1 MPPLSILNKKKTPLT
16 SFPEPC
22 LLLPGMGLRCSEV
35 PPASQWSCRRPPQEN
50 SGFHHGNLISPS
62 WSLKKINKQKKGK
75 ITRISGENT
84 HTQPNFDSCKSAF
97 IFQGHQQHAQKS
109 EVQSQQ
115 RLCESWQAHQAT
127 WQPRSPNSSLGCLE
141 WAKIPPVRSFH
152 DLEPKLP
159 RLETGCLLHRFKICS
174 FWRNFKVL
182 IISMFIKEIS
192 SGSLRLDTPL
202 KLSPL
207 SPTDLFYSPGASCDK
222 SFEGTNVIEHEFL
235 NCFQEILG
243 FTTQQTETWN
253 MVCQCLS
260 FAKPHS

>member
-1 MPPLSILNKKKTPLT
+1 M
-16 SFPEPC
+16 
-22 LLLPGMGLRCSEV
+22 
-35 PPASQWSCRRPPQEN
+35 
-50 SGFHHGNLISPS
+50 
-62 WSLKKINKQKKGK
+62 
-75 ITRISGENT
+75 
-84 HTQPNFDSCKSAF
+84 F
-97 IFQGHQQHAQKS
+97 IFQGHQQHAQPS

-127 WQPRSPNSSLGCLE
+127 WQPRSPNSSLGWLE

-207 SPTDLFYSPGASCDK
+207 SPTDLFYSPGMWLNMSSSTVFKKFLGLQLNKLKHEIWFVNVCHLLNLILIIQLPGRPDGNLAIFSPVESPLVTTTMGQRNKSLACKDK
-222 SFEGTNVIEHEFL
+222 ARPGGMRM
-235 NCFQEILG
+235 C
-243 FTTQQTETWN
+243 
-253 MVCQCLS
+253 
-260 FAKPHS
+260 